1 MLEQL
6 RQVAAPV
13 APQYLVSFLRGNIY
27 IPEPILVGLAA
38 LEEYAPAWVREAK
51 LYSKL
56 VLCAKERVENP
67 QALQVEKR
75 YEVLLEVVSEHLKA
89 WDNWSNMEH
98 YRRAYLQL
106 GSEAY
111 GEPPEGPKA
120 SRSAGAGA
128 GS

>member
-6 RQVAAPV
+6 KQVAAPIP
-13 APQYLVSFLRGNIY
+13 PQYLLSFLRGNIY

-38 LEEYAPAWVREAK
+38 LEEYEPAWVREEK
-51 LYSKL
+51 LFSKL

-67 QALQVEKR
+67 QAQQVDQR

-111 GEPPEGPKA
+111 GETPEGPKT
-120 SRSAGAGA
+120 SRSVGAGA
-128 GS
+128 GG